1 MRLPTHIKVINKLIV
16 ILSLHYRKL
25 EEAREQLKRLQGAI
39 ASYQDVSDS
48 TECSNAV
55 IYYINQM
62 MSEDTGQDNTP
73 ANQAEVHLYYLLTYT
88 VCVCV
93 LDICVSVGL
102 FVWDWSQNL
111 LNVLCQEK
119 ELEMF

>member
-1 MRLPTHIKVINKLIV
+1 MSLLRQLQIRKRSDQQQLQQQTKDEVYEVAESVQQDNGPSEVVDTTREKDLEEKMRYPTHIKVINKLIV

-55 IYYINQM
+55 IYYIN
-62 MSEDTGQDNTP
+62 
-73 ANQAEVHLYYLLTYT
+73 
-88 VCVCV
+88 
-93 LDICVSVGL
+93 
-102 FVWDWSQNL
+102 
-111 LNVLCQEK
+111 
-119 ELEMF
+119 